1 MSASSFWSGNV
12 PASEFLV
19 ALTITTTRMAFS
31 FGFRPR
37 RLLAHFEPAAFT
49 PTTIGVPP
57 DRHLRS
63 IILERLDVQPEST

>member
-1 MSASSFWSGNV
+1 
-12 PASEFLV
+12 
-19 ALTITTTRMAFS
+19 MAFS